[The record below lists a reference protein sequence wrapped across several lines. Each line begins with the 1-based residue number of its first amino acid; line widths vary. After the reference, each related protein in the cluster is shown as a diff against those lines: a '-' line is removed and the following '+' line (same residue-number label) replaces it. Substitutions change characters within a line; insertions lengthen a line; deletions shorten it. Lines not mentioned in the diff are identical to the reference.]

1 MITKEQTEGLKE
13 LIGPK
18 CLLRISQYFFQQM
31 IVNRDGDPYSQIYIS
46 GVLNGRYANP
56 TIEAG
61 IWDFAEHLKKEKEK
75 QAKRKAEILS
85 PIKPTDNE

>member
-18 CLLRISQYFFQQM
+18 CLLRIYQYFFQHM

-61 IWDFAEHLKKEKEK
+61 IWDYAEHLKKKKEKED
-75 QAKRKAEILS
+75 KRKAEILS
-85 PIKPTDNE
+85 PVKPAQK